1 MLDNGPLTRRM
12 EQPVIEDLFEE
23 REEALTIEVR
33 VFRHGELIHSELCE
47 SEDQASVIVDEWA
60 EMEGAHCEVDNLSVH
75 HHPGQIVE
83 PEPDEPFD
91 DDYPDQ
97 VEVDRRLPQKYQD

>member
-1 MLDNGPLTRRM
+1 M
-12 EQPVIEDLFEE
+12 IEDLFEE

-60 EMEGAHCEVDNLSVH
+60 EVDGARCEVDNLSVH

-83 PEPDEPFD
+83 SEPDETFGD
-91 DDYPDQ
+91 GYPDQ
-97 VEVDRRLPQKYQD
+97 VEIESRVPQKYQD